1 MRRRCRQ
8 QQQSSRDGSS
18 VILYCGSARM
28 SAGGGAGGVAGPGF
42 QRNTFLRRSD
52 SYRRARTVMAP
63 DVVTHNNRK
72 SVEVVSINNNHSTN
86 SSQLH
91 TKITSPPTNGTT
103 NGLGPG
109 HPPAAVKSDKHQPQQ
124 PGKNNFLRSL
134 RSSFS
139 FSSLRVKTRGSRP
152 SLHGLTISAPLEATR
167 AAAEARLQVSGSA
180 ALLYIFNPGFSGL
193 VVAPP
198 NDPRTQLMICN
209 ERRNVILTQTTTLH
223 PAAASTVSGAGCWK
237 TIYQWPRW
245 SVELLNQL
253 IYDEAINNTSFEYYS
268 SVFIARRPSPRPRR
282 S

>member
-1 MRRRCRQ
+1 
-8 QQQSSRDGSS
+8 
-18 VILYCGSARM
+18 M
-28 SAGGGAGGVAGPGF
+28 SAGGGAGGVAGAGF
-42 QRNTFLRRSD
+42 HRNTFLRRSD

-72 SVEVVSINNNHSTN
+72 SVEVVSSNNNHSTN

-91 TKITSPPTNGTT
+91 TQITSSPTNGTT
-103 NGLGPG
+103 GPG
-109 HPPAAVKSDKHQPQQ
+109 PAHPPAAVKSDKHQPQQ

-180 ALLYIFNPGFSGL
+180 AANVIMSIKKFNPGFPGL

-223 PAAASTVSGAGCWK
+223 PAAASTVHRVRCWK

-253 IYDEAINNTSFEYYS
+253 IYDEAINNASFEYYS
-268 SVFIARRPSPRPRR
+268 SVFIARRSSPRPRR

>member
-1 MRRRCRQ
+1 
-8 QQQSSRDGSS
+8 
-18 VILYCGSARM
+18 M

-42 QRNTFLRRSD
+42 QRHTFLRRSD

-72 SVEVVSINNNHSTN
+72 SVEVVSNNNNHSTN

-91 TKITSPPTNGTT
+91 TKITSSPTNGTT
-103 NGLGPG
+103 NGPGPG

-167 AAAEARLQVSGSA
+167 AAAEARLQAHQSPPPPQLTSTPVSEAKEAAVSAGSDH
-180 ALLYIFNPGFSGL
+180 G
-193 VVAPP
+193 
-198 NDPRTQLMICN
+198 
-209 ERRNVILTQTTTLH
+209 
-223 PAAASTVSGAGCWK
+223 
-237 TIYQWPRW
+237 
-245 SVELLNQL
+245 
-253 IYDEAINNTSFEYYS
+253 
-268 SVFIARRPSPRPRR
+268 
-282 S
+282 

>member
-1 MRRRCRQ
+1 MRRRCRQQ

-28 SAGGGAGGVAGPGF
+28 SAGGGAGGVAGAGF

-180 ALLYIFNPGFSGL
+180 AANVIMSIKKFNPGFPGL

-198 NDPRTQLMICN
+198 NDPSTQLMICN

-237 TIYQWPRW
+237 QFI
-245 SVELLNQL
+245 SGHGGVLNC
-253 IYDEAINNTSFEYYS
+253 
-268 SVFIARRPSPRPRR
+268 
-282 S
+282 